1 MEDYIILRSNRKQLK
16 LETNLRELFQNKVC
30 IIILAVNQE
39 LFIFYTNIR
48 EKPFYNIFTV
58 KNLIIW

>member
-30 IIILAVNQE
+30 IIILTVNQE

-58 KNLIIW
+58 KKTLI